1 MKKIFYYICAV
12 TMVLSIV
19 SCGGKGKN
27 DAKNDGSKVSS
38 VSGNTSSGDVSS
50 GNSSSANVA
59 AADTS
64 TVEAGDAN
72 WFMAQTEK
80 APVKSV
86 TASSELVEAKFAGK
100 FLYPP
105 INILDGDFK
114 NTWCESVDGD
124 GIGEAVTIE
133 FEEPVSFDEIQVVNG
148 FATDESW
155 EINNRIK
162 TLQITQV
169 AGKHYQRKDYELQDG
184 IKDWQSIKFEY
195 PQTAQT
201 IELAIKDVYKGTQYE
216 DTCLDDV
223 RLLYRGNEI
232 PFTGVEKLKKIQEEN
247 SRAMLNSDFESKF
260 KALFKKCA
268 NVDDPFIYLVIDGGN
283 ERGCVMKV
291 DTEDGKFNLVDFDF
305 CEFLPSDI
313 DEEVVKEKN
322 LTDFA
327 DRMSKSNYTR
337 IALVEDGPGLSEY
350 SIGNC
355 KIYEKSR
362 LSYVNTT
369 VAKLV
374 SVDGNIVTINGVKY
388 TVVPSDETFVAYLP
402 MYPM

>member
-1 MKKIFYYICAV
+1 MKKIFYYICAG
-12 TMVLSIV
+12 MMLLFIF
-19 SCGGKGKN
+19 SCGGKGK
-27 DAKNDGSKVSS
+27 DSSKKNSVAASS

-50 GNSSSANVA
+50 GKLSSANYSAVDSA
-59 AADTS
+59 SDD
-64 TVEAGDAN
+64 EGDKN

-133 FEEPVSFDEIQVVNG
+133 FEEPVSFDEIQIVNG

-169 AGKHYQRKDYELQDG
+169 AGNHYQRKEYELLDG
-184 IKDWQSIKFEY
+184 IRDWQSIKFEF

-201 IELAIKDVYKGTQYE
+201 IELKIMDVYKGTQYE
-216 DTCLDDV
+216 DTCLDDF
-223 RLLYRGNEI
+223 RLLFRGNEI
-232 PFTGVEKLKKIQEEN
+232 PFTGVENLKKIQEEN
-247 SRAMLNSDFESKF
+247 SRAMLNSDFEAKF
-260 KALFKKCA
+260 TGLFKKIA
-268 NVDDPFIYLVIDGGN
+268 NVDDPFVYLVIDGGN
-283 ERGCVMKV
+283 ERGCVMKA

-313 DEEVVKEKN
+313 DEETKKEKQ
-322 LTDFA
+322 LDIFA
-327 DRMSKSNYTR
+327 DWMSKSNYTR
-337 IALVEDGPGLSEY
+337 IAVVEDGPGFSEY
-350 SIGNC
+350 SVGNC

-388 TVVPSDETFVAYLP
+388 SVVPSDETFVARIP
-402 MYPM
+402 M